1 MKKLPLDTI
10 LTLIRREKILGHG
23 FDLDELVQ
31 IFVQYVKDPLSTED
45 VEFCLAQ
52 YLAKS
57 KNNDTVHRNSVL
69 EKVTRFMN
77 QYGWNLSDYHLD
89 YYRKYLPLFR

>member
-10 LTLIRREKILGHG
+10 LTLMRREQILKDDY
-23 FDLDELVQ
+23 DLEELAH
-31 IFVQYVKDPLSTED
+31 IFVKYVKDPLSTED
-45 VEFCLAQ
+45 VEYSLAQ

-57 KNNDTVHRNSVL
+57 KHSDTVHRNNIL
-69 EKVTRFMN
+69 EIVTRFMN

-89 YYRKYLPLFR
+89 YYKKYLPLFH